1 MNGLLRIT
9 LIYWHSLWW
18 LIVLIHYSLK
28 LFILVYTSI
37 SQYTSKHDILRY
49 ECHFWQKTF
58 CGLILSHSP
67 KTFIRISI
75 CYPLNQ
81 IIPSP
86 KNSLQTQLHPRYP
99 QTKQKCYEHL
109 IRLKKPQSIPP
120 SSINSPPFPN
130 QNVNLKRSSL
140 SEMSG
145 FSTASARTFI
155 HEASTLVLE
164 TIEAG
169 IKKHYLVPLAV
180 AQRSRW
186 RRKGIKLHIY
196 NEHTFIA
203 KHLSGWVTPTQ
214 LSTLTCLGHCR
225 LYLATKLS
233 NCRVS
238 DIY

>member
-1 MNGLLRIT
+1 MNVISGKKT
-9 LIYWHSLWW
+9 FV
-18 LIVLIHYSLK
+18 VLFYR
-28 LFILVYTSI
+28 
-37 SQYTSKHDILRY
+37 ILRKHLY
-49 ECHFWQKTF
+49 
-58 CGLILSHSP
+58 
-67 KTFIRISI
+67 IRISI

-86 KNSLQTQLHPRYP
+86 KNSLQTQLYPRYP
-99 QTKQKCYEHL
+99 QTKQKCNENL
-109 IRLKKPQSIPP
+109 IRLKKTPIPP
-120 SSINSPPFPN
+120 SSIYSPPFPN

-203 KHLSGWVTPTQ
+203 KHLSGWVTF
-214 LSTLTCLGHCR
+214 TLLF
-225 LYLATKLS
+225 Y
-233 NCRVS
+233 VQ
-238 DIY
+238 